1 MSSKDRLEIRNWV
14 KNNPGVHPKLR
25 EFFQVLDRDL
35 KANNVWSTTTTTT
48 STTTTTTS
56 SSSTTS
62 STSSSTTTTTSS
74 TTTTTTA

>member
-48 STTTTTTS
+48 STTTTSSTTTS
-56 SSSTTS
+56 SSST
-62 STSSSTTTTTSS
+62 TSSSTTTTTSS
-74 TTTTTTA
+74 TTTTTA

>member
-25 EFFQVLDRDL
+25 EFFEVLDRDL

-56 SSSTTS
+56 STT
-62 STSSSTTTTTSS
+62 TSSSTTTTTSS
-74 TTTTTTA
+74 STTTTTE